1 MELQRLKVKKKK
13 LINEGFFLDWQA
25 DEWAGLELEIQIFDT
40 EGGWQIHENE
50 NQTCE
55 KEPQSVGKQQHMQR
69 EKKKNNKA
77 TNNKFHM
84 DDKIPESSV
93 WCWRGMG
100 LDAFLQGG
108 TENILV

>member
-1 MELQRLKVKKKK
+1 MT
-13 LINEGFFLDWQA
+13 
-25 DEWAGLELEIQIFDT
+25 DT
-40 EGGWQIHENE
+40 WKRESKI
-50 NQTCE
+50 CE

-77 TNNKFHM
+77 TKNKFHM
-84 DDKIPESSV
+84 DDKIPEFSV
-93 WCWRGMG
+93 WRWRGMG

>member
-1 MELQRLKVKKKK
+1 MG
-13 LINEGFFLDWQA
+13 EGTAVCGKTVLHA
-25 DEWAGLELEIQIFDT
+25 
-40 EGGWQIHENE
+40 
-50 NQTCE
+50 
-55 KEPQSVGKQQHMQR
+55 QSR
-69 EKKKNNKA
+69 NKNNKV

-93 WCWRGMG
+93 WGWRGMG

>member
-1 MELQRLKVKKKK
+1 M
-13 LINEGFFLDWQA
+13 
-25 DEWAGLELEIQIFDT
+25 
-40 EGGWQIHENE
+40 
-50 NQTCE
+50 
-55 KEPQSVGKQQHMQR
+55 GKQQHMQR

-93 WCWRGMG
+93 WRWRGMG